1 MQAKS
6 KSGMLSPTH
15 RHIKPT
21 ASGVHDFNHCLLGD
35 EEGILQDDEIAI
47 EYRAPFV
54 LPWVVIEEAM
64 AKQPESFVPFTAGS
78 HGALAELLS
87 GCCCAPIYRLVT
99 CFPGCIAV

>member
-1 MQAKS
+1 M
-6 KSGMLSPTH
+6 
-15 RHIKPT
+15 
-21 ASGVHDFNHCLLGD
+21 
-35 EEGILQDDEIAI
+35 
-47 EYRAPFV
+47 